1 LEVFERRPPTAVFA
15 APSVIS
21 RHPKTFTIA
30 TELLRRGERSD
41 VPKGDIVLATLLK

>member
-1 LEVFERRPPTAVFA
+1 LEVFERRPPTAELA

-30 TELLRRGERSD
+30 
-41 VPKGDIVLATLLK
+41 DIAGFWRDLAR